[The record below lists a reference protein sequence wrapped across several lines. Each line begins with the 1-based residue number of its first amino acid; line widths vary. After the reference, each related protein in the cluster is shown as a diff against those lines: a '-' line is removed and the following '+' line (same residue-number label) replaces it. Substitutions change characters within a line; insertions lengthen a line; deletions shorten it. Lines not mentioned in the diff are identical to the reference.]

1 MRALWA
7 LTVANIRS
15 YMRDRAALFWTL
27 AFPLIF
33 IFMFGFIFQGGGDFT
48 TQVGWV
54 DQDGSPAA
62 AELRAAFAAQ
72 PGAELTDL
80 ELEAAQAQMQDGD
93 LDTILVVPAGYG
105 ESVATAAGGGGP
117 PATIQRSTNHTGT
130 PNARTVSA
138 RRASCAGT
146 W

>member
-33 IFMFGFIFQGGGDFT
+33 IFLFGFIFEGGGDVS
-48 TQVGWV
+48 TQVGWG
-54 DQDGSPAA
+54 DEDGTAA
-62 AELRAAFAAQ
+62 PTGPRAAFAVQ

-80 ELEAAQAQMQDGD
+80 ERDPAVAQMQDGD
-93 LDTILVVPAGYG
+93 LDTVLVVPAGYG
-105 ESVATAAGGGGP
+105 AAVAAAAGGRGA
-117 PATIQRSTNHTGT
+117 PASILGYLE
-130 PNARTVSA
+130 
-138 RRASCAGT
+138 
-146 W
+146 